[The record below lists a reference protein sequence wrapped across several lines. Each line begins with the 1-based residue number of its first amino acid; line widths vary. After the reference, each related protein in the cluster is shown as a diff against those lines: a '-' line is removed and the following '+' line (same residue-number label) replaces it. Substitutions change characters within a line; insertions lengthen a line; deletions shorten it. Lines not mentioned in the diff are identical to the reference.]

1 MTLDQ
6 LFLCYRSQVHP
17 LFWPVL
23 LIGLRLYQA
32 RKIALYEQGCQGLML
47 HISWWG
53 GVFITHA
60 IFPDAPAGWKDD
72 LYAAAGAYG
81 ARPPPCPPLVRNVQ
95 RRANACANICADA
108 WASTAANLLRLS
120 AGLVQPAGK
129 IPAERQKAPRVDLKA
144 ALLPRPDT

>member
-6 LFLCYRSQVHP
+6 LFLCYRSQVHR

-47 HISWWG
+47 RISWWG

-81 ARPPPCPPLVRNVQ
+81 ARPPPCPPLVRDIQ
-95 RRANACANICADA
+95 RRASARADACADA
-108 WASTAANLLRLS
+108 WVSAVANLLRLVGRHIS
-120 AGLVQPAGK
+120 PAGEVV
-129 IPAERQKAPRVDLKA
+129 ARLRKAPRVDLQA

>member
-47 HISWWG
+47 RISWWG

-81 ARPPPCPPLVRNVQ
+81 ARQPPCPPLVQDVQ
-95 RRANACANICADA
+95 RRASACANA
-108 WASTAANLLRLS
+108 WVSAVANLLRLVG
-120 AGLVQPAGK
+120 GLVQPAGS
-129 IPAERQKAPRVDLKA
+129 IRAERLKASHAHLKA